1 MFLGVDGCISS
12 VVRSKPT
19 GLSNGTGFVG
29 IDIEGACIHDV
40 VMEESDPVAAVS
52 AALSRISEFPEGV
65 PFARP
70 RICIVMYLQQIL
82 CLLNYSRMCG
92 RALTQGIGMWRN
104 RRCQQSTKQR
114 LCSTVAQPSYNLR
127 LRWPVTNNPYVIW
140 CYVLEPLLIMPVQS
154 RIRASARCI
163 ATQQHAHLQRDCFQP
178 RHSYFKSFI
187 EASMLLVR
195 IAYAILCRLWIRSAL
210 ESSMADI
217 IAGSENE
224 WKERRLV
231 QTTPYCATAVK
242 C

>member
-1 MFLGVDGCISS
+1 MASASRIASRTAARSS
-12 VVRSKPT
+12 GALLEATLSLEARSKPT
-19 GLSNGTGFVG
+19 GLSNGAGFVG

-52 AALSRISEFPEGV
+52 AALSRISEFPEADIRGCWFSSDV
-65 PFARP
+65 RP
-70 RICIVMYLQQIL
+70 SPNSGHRDVEEPTLPTEYKAT
-82 CLLNYSRMCG
+82 S
-92 RALTQGIGMWRN
+92 
-104 RRCQQSTKQR
+104 

-140 CYVLEPLLIMPVQS
+140 CYVLEALLIMPVQS
-154 RIRASARCI
+154 RIRAPGIAISNPLLRHRCCLSVSR
-163 ATQQHAHLQRDCFQP
+163 TQ
-178 RHSYFKSFI
+178 YFVVPPESCDTLRL
-187 EASMLLVR
+187 EG
-195 IAYAILCRLWIRSAL
+195 LWIRSAL

-231 QTTPYCATAVK
+231 QTTPYCAAAVK